1 MSTFLNLE
9 GASALLEDVADYI
22 NLGYGDKVK
31 EQRERKR
38 LSICVCVRER
48 ERGSPEECVKTRIQ

>member
-31 EQRERKR
+31 EQREREKEGEYVC
-38 LSICVCVRER
+38 LSVRER
-48 ERGSPEECVKTRIQ
+48 EGVQKSV

>member
-31 EQRERKR
+31 EQRERERKKG
-38 LSICVCVRER
+38 SMCV
-48 ERGSPEECVKTRIQ
+48 